1 MGVLLWLDSL
11 PLWQLGLLL
20 FGLFSVAAL
29 IGRSLHRE
37 RRRDEESGDSS
48 YIISASLGL
57 LALLLGFSVSLA
69 VARYDLRRAANVQ
82 EANAIGTFIYRT
94 DLMPEAPRRTTLAE
108 LDRYIAARIRVGQM
122 GERPEGVAEAR
133 EITNE
138 AAAALWD
145 DVLAARAQVPDQAV
159 QVLIV
164 ESANMMFDMAAARDA
179 ALANRLPPTLVA
191 LLIFFPF
198 ASLVLI
204 GYVSGKSMG
213 VHLMASTELI
223 LLLTFVLLLIADLN
237 SPRSGTIRIPIDG
250 FLAVQEQLRDAR
262 ARTSQ

>member
-1 MGVLLWLDSL
+1 VTGFLLWLDSL
-11 PLWQLGLLL
+11 SLWLLGPAL
-20 FGLFSVAAL
+20 FGLFWIAAF
-29 IGRSLHRE
+29 IGRALRRE
-37 RRRDEESGDSS
+37 PAEGEGGDSG

-57 LALLLGFSVSLA
+57 LALLLGFTVSMA
-69 VARYDLRRAANVQ
+69 VARYDLRRAMNVQ

-94 DLMPEAPRRTTLAE
+94 DLMPDGPRQATLGE
-108 LDRYIAARIRVGQM
+108 LDRYIAARVRVGQM

-133 EITNE
+133 AVTGE
-138 AAAALWD
+138 AAAALWRE
-145 DVLAARAQVPDQAV
+145 VLAARAQVPDQAV
-159 QVLIV
+159 QILLID
-164 ESANMMFDMAAARDA
+164 SANMMFDMAAARDA
-179 ALANRLPPTLVA
+179 ALANRLPPTLIA

-204 GYVSGKSMG
+204 GYVSGKALG
-213 VHLMASTELI
+213 AHLMASTELI

-262 ARTSQ
+262 AKTGP